1 MTLDLFQFNYSLTH
15 THLTLQIHLILG
27 IGGFNNNFEPY
38 EKGVMGD
45 VAASAND
52 PIFINHHT
60 MVDCILEEWLQ
71 AQQNNRNV
79 DYPAN
84 QTIRKGHRRN
94 DYIVPFIPLYTHN
107 MMFKRADSFGYSCN
121 IPDAAPSTAPTTAP
135 TTQQP
140 PRTQPRSTT
149 ATTASAQSTTA
160 LYLLI
165 LAIIGIIT
173 LIL

>member
-1 MTLDLFQFNYSLTH
+1 MQVHIT
-15 THLTLQIHLILG
+15 LG
-27 IGGFNNNFEPY
+27 IGRFDNGFESY

-71 AQQNNRNV
+71 AQQNNRNI

-84 QTIRKGHRRN
+84 RTIRKGHRRN

-121 IPDAAPSTAPTTAP
+121 IPDAAPTTAP
-135 TTQQP
+135 TTQPP
-140 PRTQPRSTT
+140 PRTEPNPPGTQPRPPSPD
-149 ATTASAQSTTA
+149 SAQSTTA
-160 LYLLI
+160 LHLLV
-165 LAIIGIIT
+165 LAIIGIVT

>member
-1 MTLDLFQFNYSLTH
+1 MQVHITLGMRRFDN
-15 THLTLQIHLILG
+15 
-27 IGGFNNNFEPY
+27 GFESY

-71 AQQNNRNV
+71 AQQNNRNI

-94 DYIVPFIPLYTHN
+94 DYIVPFIPLYMHN
-107 MMFKRADSFGYSCN
+107 MMFKRAEDFGYLCN
-121 IPDAAPSTAPTTAP
+121 IPDAAPTTAP
-135 TTQQP
+135 TTQPP
-140 PRTQPRSTT
+140 PRPRPPSPD
-149 ATTASAQSTTA
+149 SAQSTTA
-160 LYLLI
+160 LHLLV
-165 LAIIGIIT
+165 LAIIDIVT